1 MARAD
6 LWDADFVVTKPE
18 IVTQRSA
25 MHSIDVSTSE
35 LRQVFTNHALHPAR
49 ELLPDAFIEQS
60 TRACGLTWRN
70 RLFNP
75 VVTLLACV
83 YAHLGSVASLR
94 VVEDWFN
101 GFLPLI
107 ARRSDGSSL
116 CRARR
121 RLPLGLFRR
130 CCRRVADVA
139 SGTGGLYAFGLR
151 VLLADGTAL
160 RLGRSESVVRHFG
173 CHAGSRGVS
182 RRPIA
187 RAMLV
192 CCAGTGAVLSWMMS
206 PFIWAERRLLYRL
219 LRDIGPGCLL
229 VGDAGLFS
237 YIVLSRL
244 IRFGSHGLF
253 RLPAWK
259 TGCLSR
265 KRLGSGDHLELWERP
280 RREHSHFPKLLR
292 REPAYLKVRVI
303 TCLLR
308 RKGYRDRKLRLVVT
322 LLNARACPAS
332 DILALYG
339 RRWDIELDIRELKRS
354 HLPEVLRGAHSRR
367 RVSGI
372 RLGRT
377 GFKPDQSA
385 DGASSTALVR
395 ACRGAQAQPYASASR
410 DCGMGSDDARS
421 RVPPLAEDLP
431 GPADHDEQDD
441 AAEAD
446 SPTRTARR
454 DSNTPKIPTTGDN
467 PSRLEGHSCR
477 LTQQYWARR
486 PCHQGCNV
494 AQAPRLCTA
503 SPMKSPRPASGA
515 VCFGWLVSTPS

>member
-60 TRACGLTWRN
+60 ARACGLTWRN

-265 KRLGSGDHLELWERP
+265 KRLGNGDHLELWERP

-354 HLPEVLRGAHSRR
+354 HLPEVLRGRTPDAVFREFASGVLAFSLTRALMAQAALLSSEPAEVRRLSHTRARRAIVEWAAMMREAECRRLLKIFRDLLTMMSRMTQPKQTRPPEPRAVIPIRR
-367 RVSGI
+367 R
-372 RLGRT
+372 
-377 GFKPDQSA
+377 
-385 DGASSTALVR
+385 
-395 ACRGAQAQPYASASR
+395 Y
-410 DCGMGSDDARS
+410 
-421 RVPPLAEDLP
+421 PPLATTR
-431 GPADHDEQDD
+431 ADWRATH
-441 AAEAD
+441 AA
-446 SPTRTARR
+446 
-454 DSNTPKIPTTGDN
+454 
-467 PSRLEGHSCR
+467 
-477 LTQQYWARR
+477 
-486 PCHQGCNV
+486 
-494 AQAPRLCTA
+494 
-503 SPMKSPRPASGA
+503 
-515 VCFGWLVSTPS
+515 